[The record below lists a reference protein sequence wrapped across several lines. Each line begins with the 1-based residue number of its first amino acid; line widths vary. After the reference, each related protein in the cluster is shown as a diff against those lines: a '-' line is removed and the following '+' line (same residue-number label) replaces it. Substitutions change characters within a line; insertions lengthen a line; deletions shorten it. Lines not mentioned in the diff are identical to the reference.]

1 MASQTAAIL
10 PETENLNPAP
20 FDPQSE
26 EIIGLLKT
34 VEPEP
39 TLVDRAGLAWFATS
53 PLHSD
58 KKP

>member
-39 TLVDRAGLAWFATS
+39 TLVDRAGLELVRYFT
-53 PLHSD
+53 LTQ
-58 KKP
+58 